1 MMVDTSSLIELFNRK
16 ELDRIIGEKLPV
28 LVLIEFLRG
37 FDVDKANEI
46 KDILEK
52 LFVIVP
58 IDNNVILKY
67 IELYRKLKS
76 SGKILGDVDLLIA
89 SMAISYNEPLLTKD
103 VKHFH
108 RLKSFGLKLVE
119 V

>member
-1 MMVDTSSLIELFNRK
+1 MMVDTSSLIELFKRK
-16 ELDRIIGEKLPV
+16 ELNRIGGEKLP
-28 LVLIEFLRG
+28 LFVLIEFLRG
-37 FDVDKANEI
+37 FNADKAKEI

-58 IDNNVILKY
+58 IDNKVILKY
-67 IELYRKLKS
+67 IEIYRKLKS
-76 SGKILGDVDLLIA
+76 SGKIIGDVDLLIA
-89 SMAISYNEPLLTKD
+89 SLVISYNEPLFTEHI
-103 VKHFH
+103 KHFQ